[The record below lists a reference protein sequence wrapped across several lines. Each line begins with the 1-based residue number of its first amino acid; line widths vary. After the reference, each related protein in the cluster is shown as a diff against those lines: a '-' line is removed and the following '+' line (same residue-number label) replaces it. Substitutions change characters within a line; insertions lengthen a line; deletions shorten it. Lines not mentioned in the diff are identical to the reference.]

1 MVLSEIGKQKCV
13 CQKIGSI
20 DCGHRP
26 IVNDF
31 IIVTNEHKKILPQ
44 TKVLL
49 SVEFDMFDM
58 GEIEIYHL
66 GIQIKRNLKLRI
78 MELN

>member
-1 MVLSEIGKQKCV
+1 MAITLYV
-13 CQKIGSI
+13 
-20 DCGHRP
+20 D
-26 IVNDF
+26 DF
-31 IIVTNEHKKILPQ
+31 IIVTNDHKKLLSQ

-49 SVEFDMFDM
+49 CVEFDMFNM

-66 GIQIKRNLKLRI
+66 GIQIKKNYELCI

>member
-1 MVLSEIGKQKCV
+1 VYVKRLGAL
-13 CQKIGSI
+13 
-20 DCGHRP
+20 
-26 IVNDF
+26 IVAITLYVDDF
-31 IIVTNEHKKILPQ
+31 IIVTNNHKKLLSQ

-49 SVEFDMFDM
+49 CVEFDMFNM

-66 GIQIKRNLKLRI
+66 GIQIKKNYELCI

>member
-1 MVLSEIGKQKCV
+1 VYVKRLGALIV
-13 CQKIGSI
+13 AIALY
-20 DCGHRP
+20 
-26 IVNDF
+26 VNDF

-49 SVEFDMFDM
+49 CVEFDMFDM
-58 GEIEIYHL
+58 GNIEIYHL
-66 GIQIKRNLKLRI
+66 GIQIKRNLELCI

>member
-1 MVLSEIGKQKCV
+1 MYVKRLGALIV
-13 CQKIGSI
+13 AIALY
-20 DCGHRP
+20 
-26 IVNDF
+26 VNDF

-49 SVEFDMFDM
+49 CVEFDMFDM
-58 GEIEIYHL
+58 GNIEIYHL
-66 GIQIKRNLKLRI
+66 GIQIKRNLELCI

>member
-1 MVLSEIGKQKCV
+1 MAIALYV
-13 CQKIGSI
+13 
-20 DCGHRP
+20 D
-26 IVNDF
+26 DF
-31 IIVTNEHKKILPQ
+31 IIVTNDHKKLLPQ

-49 SVEFDMFDM
+49 CVEFDMFDM

-66 GIQIKRNLKLRI
+66 GIQIKRNCELCI